1 MRVVGHAKLVTTDT
15 NGSSAIVTRQILV
28 ALGINLSNLSL
39 FSAFYRLT
47 KNSEL
52 QIKNFCSNAEAV
64 LGLRNQEDSPRRR
77 IQSNV

>member
-39 FSAFYRLT
+39 FSAFYRL
-47 KNSEL
+47 
-52 QIKNFCSNAEAV
+52 IKCYKVIEV
-64 LGLRNQEDSPRRR
+64 LYNKKLGTPN
-77 IQSNV
+77 